1 MDNKNLYYDFKSDKN
16 INKNKNINMNKN
28 DTNKINYIYKFKISL
43 YCIILFIILSNK
55 NTYKIIDLVVKI
67 FRKDT
72 NDIIDDYGN
81 PLILGTGISALIFAL
96 IIIFVK

>member
-1 MDNKNLYYDFKSDKN
+1 MNNKDLYYDFNKIEKKN
-16 INKNKNINMNKN
+16 NNIIEEN
-28 DTNKINYIYKFKISL
+28 TNKLNYVDRFKIAL

-55 NTYKIIDLVVKI
+55 NTYKIIDIILKM

-72 NDIIDDYGN
+72 NDIIDDNGN
-81 PLILGTGISALIFAL
+81 PLILGIGINALIFAL

>member
-1 MDNKNLYYDFKSDKN
+1 MNNKDLYYDFNKTQKKN
-16 INKNKNINMNKN
+16 NNIIEEN
-28 DTNKINYIYKFKISL
+28 TNKLNYVYRFKIAL

-55 NTYKIIDLVVKI
+55 NTYKIIDIIVKM

-72 NDIIDDYGN
+72 NDIIDDNGN
-81 PLILGTGISALIFAL
+81 PLILGIGINALIFAL